1 MIRTTFLS
9 STLGAQSRLMTRSS
23 ALERASARLSS
34 GKAWTRP
41 SEDPGS
47 AATALSL
54 RSELTSLKSYESVA
68 GEAQSRLDITDAQLS
83 DVNSLVARLKELAVG
98 ASTGT
103 MNNEGRSAIAEEVRQ
118 IRDQLVGLANA
129 RHLDQPLFA
138 GYNSSDAVAMVSGA
152 WTFTGTPS
160 EQIMR
165 SVSDSD
171 SIQLNVL
178 ASDVFQ
184 AAGADAF
191 SMLDTFINDLKTNN
205 SAGMKVAIDQM
216 DTFRTSVTTA
226 RARIGA
232 ATNRAETVLNSN
244 RSRQTTI
251 QADLS
256 KAEDVDLTEAI
267 TDVNRQQAAYEAAL
281 GATAK
286 SIQQSLVDFLR

>member
-9 STLGAQSRLMTRSS
+9 STLGAQSRLMTRST
-23 ALERASARLSS
+23 ALEQASARLSS
-34 GKAWTRP
+34 GRSWTRP
-41 SEDPGS
+41 SEDPGG

-54 RSELTSLKSYESVA
+54 RSELSSLKSYESVA
-68 GEAQSRLDITDAQLS
+68 GTAQSRLDVTDAQLS

-103 MNNEGRSAIAEEVRQ
+103 MNNEGRAATAEEVRQ
-118 IRDQLVGLANA
+118 IRDQLVSLANA
-129 RHLDQPLFA
+129 RHLDQPLFS
-138 GYNSSDAVAMVSGA
+138 GFSSADAVVAVSGA
-152 WTFTGTPS
+152 WTFTGLPTDT
-160 EQIMR
+160 IMR

-171 SIQLNVL
+171 SVHLNVL

-184 AAGADAF
+184 AAGTDAF
-191 SMLDTFINDLKTNN
+191 SMLDTFIGDLTTNN
-205 SAGMKVAIDQM
+205 GPGMKAAIDQM

-232 ATNRAETVLNSN
+232 ATNRVETVLQAN

-251 QADLS
+251 QSDLS

>member
-9 STLGAQSRLMTRSS
+9 STLGAQSRMMTRSS
-23 ALERASARLSS
+23 ALEQASARLSS
-34 GKAWTRP
+34 GRAWTRP
-41 SEDPGS
+41 SEDPGNAS
-47 AATALSL
+47 TALSL
-54 RSELTSLKSYESVA
+54 RSELSSLKSYENVA
-68 GEAQSRLDITDAQLS
+68 GTAQSRLDVTDAQLS

-103 MNNEGRSAIAEEVRQ
+103 MNNEGRTATAKEVTL
-118 IRDQLVGLANA
+118 IRDQLVSLANA

-138 GYNSSDAVAMVSGA
+138 GFSSAPAVTQVSGA
-152 WTFTGTPS
+152 WTFTGAAS
-160 EQIMR
+160 DQIVR
-165 SVSDSD
+165 SISDTD
-171 SIQLNVL
+171 SVQLNVL

-184 AAGADAF
+184 AAGTDAF
-191 SMLDTFINDLKTNN
+191 SMLDTFVSDLKSNN
-205 SAGMKVAIDQM
+205 GTGMKAAIDQM
-216 DTFRTSVTTA
+216 DAFRVSVTTA

-232 ATNRAETVLNSN
+232 ATNRVETVLAGN